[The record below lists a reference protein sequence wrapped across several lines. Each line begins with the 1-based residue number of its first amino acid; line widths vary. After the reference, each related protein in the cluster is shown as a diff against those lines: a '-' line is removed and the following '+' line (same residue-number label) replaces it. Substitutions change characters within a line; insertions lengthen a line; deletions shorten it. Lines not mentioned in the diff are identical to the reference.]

1 MDWTAEIDAYC
12 ERMGPGLWAEPANAF
27 TNLAFLAAAAWLW
40 PRTRGIERVLVALL
54 AAIGMG
60 SGLFHTV
67 ATAWAGLADVVPIAA
82 FVLLYLYAANRHYL
96 GWPAWGAALGTA
108 LFLPVAALAARGFAM
123 VPGFAVSAPYWP
135 VAVLIAAYA
144 VILRWRLASVAAG
157 LAIGAGM
164 LSVSLVLRSLDG
176 ALCPVWSTGTHF
188 AWHLIN
194 AAMLGWMITVLRRHR
209 LEPGPPRG

>member
-1 MDWTAEIDAYC
+1 LDWTAEIDAYC

-96 GWPAWGAALGTA
+96 GWPVWGAALGTA

-123 VPGFAVSAPYWP
+123 VPGFAASAPYWP

-144 VILRWRLASVAAG
+144 VILRWRLSSVAAG

-164 LSVSLVLRSLDG
+164 LAVSLVLRSLDG